1 MICHQASVTGEE
13 QPQPPTDGSIFRRGV
28 YFIGLGS
35 IVNIVCLFLETI
47 VAVRLLSAE
56 SYGIY
61 VLLVAVVNF
70 FVTFVDF
77 GCKTAVAQFIP
88 SSDHSRQAALV
99 HSTLIFRLLSLAVV
113 SVFIW
118 IGQEMMRFLDPSGEL
133 AHFTAY
139 IPIMLAVAS
148 LDELLLA
155 ELQGFQSFRHMTIAQ
170 IVRSLARLCLS
181 IFFLVVLKLGVM
193 ALIFSWV
200 TSFAVSSVYQY
211 IVLPISKRIVWQRS
225 TLGEMLRF
233 GFPIQLDRIIWYGAN
248 RTDVLLLGMFVGPAG
263 VAFYNI
269 AVTIPSTLIRLA
281 QSYVSVFFPTMT
293 ALLSKGKRREATWML
308 DHSLRLCSF
317 GGAIAALVAVVFS
330 REIITLLFSEK
341 YIASSMAFGLLMM
354 AFHMTFLVTLTGY
367 TLTAAGFPK
376 RSLGQNT
383 VNAVLTILLDL
394 LFIPILGFIGPAFA
408 QVISSYAANPVSVWL
423 LRRSGIRLTVAHYVK
438 QIVLLWLCTALFW
451 WTRPDGFAYKLA
463 IVALYVVLNAVLA
476 TISVEDLK
484 LILPDIVIR
493 RLNSLKEVLLHDRKP
508 LI

>member
-1 MICHQASVTGEE
+1 MINHQASVIEE
-13 QPQPPTDGSIFRRGV
+13 DQPQPTTRQSIFRKGV
-28 YFIGLGS
+28 YSIGLGS
-35 IVNIVCLFLETI
+35 IVNIICLFLETI

-56 SYGIY
+56 IYGVY

-70 FVTFVDF
+70 FVTIVDF
-77 GCKTAVAQFIP
+77 GCKTAVVQFIS
-88 SSDHSRQAALV
+88 SSDHNRQAALAN
-99 HSTLIFRLLSLAVV
+99 STLIFRLLVIAVI

-118 IGQEMMRFLDPSGEL
+118 LAQDMLRFLDPTGEL
-133 AHFTAY
+133 AHFTSY
-139 IPIMLAVAS
+139 IPLMLAVAS

-170 IVRSLARLCLS
+170 IVRSLVRLCLS
-181 IFFLVVLKLGVM
+181 IFFLVVLKLGLN

-200 TSFAVSSVYQY
+200 ISFTISSVYQY
-211 IVLPISKRIVWQRS
+211 IVLPISKRIVLQLS
-225 TLGEMLRF
+225 SLKEMLHF
-233 GFPIQLDRIIWYGAN
+233 GFPIQLDRILWYGAN
-248 RTDVLLLGMFVGPAG
+248 RLDVLLLGMFVGPTG

-269 AVTIPSTLIRLA
+269 AVTIPSSLVRLT
-281 QSYVSVFFPTMT
+281 QSYVSVFFPMMA
-293 ALLSKGKRREATWML
+293 ALLAKERRKEATWML

-317 GGAIAALVAVVFS
+317 AGALAALVAVVFS
-330 REIITLLFSEK
+330 KEIITLLFSAK
-341 YIASSMAFGLLMM
+341 YIASSMAFSLLMM

-383 VNAVLTILLDL
+383 VNVVLTVLVDL
-394 LFIPILGFIGPAFA
+394 LLIPPLGFIGPAFA

-423 LRRSGIRLTVAHYVK
+423 LRRSDIRITVAHYVK
-438 QIVLLWLCTALFW
+438 QIVLLWIGAALFW

-463 IVALYVVLNAVLA
+463 IVALFVVINSALA

-493 RLNSLKEVLLHDRKP
+493 RLSSLKEVLLHDRKT